1 MVGPL
6 PQVLPFSVPPSW
18 VLPKAAPSH
27 VLVLYPPTH
36 PLIHP
41 KPAAPHWWV
50 RATSHTAHPLWLLP
64 AGKGQGSGTH
74 SGCAGRGEV
83 CPLSKELLK
92 ISLTAVEAQPRVS
105 SAPGVRCSQQA
116 PPGTVALRLLF
127 SPSSTTTGNRSSCK
141 VTCLGEKM
149 FLSQTNFT
157 TVVTATST
165 GLGTNRQEHEGTAAK
180 PWLHLSKHR
189 AKLVGNDSR

>member
-36 PLIHP
+36 LSIPSQQ
-41 KPAAPHWWV
+41 PH
-50 RATSHTAHPLWLLP
+50 TD
-64 AGKGQGSGTH
+64 GSGPHPTQRILC
-74 SGCAGRGEV
+74 GCSLQAKGRGVAPTQAVQAEV
-83 CPLSKELLK
+83 KFVPLARSCLK

-141 VTCLGEKM
+141 VTCLGEKV

-157 TVVTATST
+157 TVVTAAST

-180 PWLHLSKHR
+180 PWLHLSKHG